1 MLAVLMAVELAML
14 RIMFVVVVV
23 GTSAVLTVPSPDGVV
38 YLYFTFLQNATVN
51 LHLATSESLSS

>member
-23 GTSAVLTVPSPDGVV
+23 GTSAVLTVPSVDGVV